1 MPRLPRP
8 ENRRVPPRPSKIA
21 SGAAR
26 PKAAKPKA
34 ADRKVAEPRMR
45 NAERSKAAILVA
57 ARAEFSRHGLGGA
70 RVERIAESA
79 GVDKKLVFY
88 YFKGKDNLFAAVLES
103 AYVEIRDAQLYLDL
117 QKTPPLQALR
127 RLVEFTWDYYI
138 AHPEFITL
146 LNSENLHL
154 ARHLKDS
161 QRIRELNSPLQQ
173 TLADILA
180 RGQKEGLFRA
190 GIDPVQ
196 LYITIAGCAYFYLSN
211 VHTLSAGFSRDFASP
226 KLLTQRL
233 AHITEVISAYVL
245 A

>member
-1 MPRLPRP
+1 
-8 ENRRVPPRPSKIA
+8 VT
-21 SGAAR
+21 AR
-26 PKAAKPKA
+26 KTTANAPKVR
-34 ADRKVAEPRMR
+34 DS
-45 NAERSKAAILVA
+45 ERSKAAILLA
-57 ARAEFSRHGLGGA
+57 ARLEFSRHGLGGA
-70 RVERIAESA
+70 RVERIAQAA

-103 AYVEIRDAQLYLDL
+103 TYVEIRDAQLYLDL
-117 QKTPPLQALR
+117 QGMPPLPALR
-127 RLVEFTWDYYI
+127 RLVKFTWDYYI

-161 QRIRELNSPLQQ
+161 QRIRELNSPLQI
-173 TLADILA
+173 TLADILD
-180 RGQKEGLFRA
+180 RGQKQGLFRA

-211 VHTLSAGFSRDFASP
+211 IHTLSAGFDRDFASP
-226 KLLTQRL
+226 KLLAQRL
-233 AHITEVISAYVL
+233 AHITEVVSAYVL

>member
-1 MPRLPRP
+1 MTARKTP
-8 ENRRVPPRPSKIA
+8 A
-21 SGAAR
+21 SA
-26 PKAAKPKA
+26 PKLR
-34 ADRKVAEPRMR
+34 DS
-45 NAERSKAAILVA
+45 ERSKAAILMA
-57 ARAEFSRHGLGGA
+57 ARQEFSRHGLGGA
-70 RVERIAESA
+70 RMERIAGEA

-103 AYVEIRDAQLYLDL
+103 TYVEIRDAQLYLDL
-117 QKTPPLQALR
+117 QGMPPLQALR

-161 QRIRELNSPLQQ
+161 QRIRELNSPLQK
-173 TLADILA
+173 TLADILE
-180 RGQKEGLFRA
+180 RGQKQGLFRA

-196 LYITIAGCAYFYLSN
+196 LYITMAGCAYFYLSN
-211 VHTLSAGFSRDFASP
+211 IHTLSAGFNRDFASP

-233 AHITEVISAYVL
+233 THITEVISAYVL
-245 A
+245 L